1 MSLLS
6 FDRLLSI
13 LETVCEIILSAIDK
27 LKKDDDND

>member
-27 LKKDDDND
+27 LKKDDE